1 MAGGLAF
8 ILWTFLLIRIVA
20 AKANLHAYALISVLM
35 IFYQLS
41 IMALTQYTWTMTK
54 RSYEGTGQFVF
65 GQIDLVNTSLLSL
78 GFLTIGLAFW
88 LFVFSYYSLSY
99 RIHLSINNQPINLY
113 NRELLVLNSLM
124 CTYTV
129 GFPLLSLVFWKS
141 KALFVVFTALGSFSF
156 IVSSFFLLIGL
167 LRLNNATNGLKDFI
181 INKTAISWLLLSTS
195 LLVIANLGMCYFAP
209 R

>member
-1 MAGGLAF
+1 MAGGLAL

-54 RSYEGTGQFVF
+54 RSFEGTRQFVF

-88 LFVFSYYSLSY
+88 LFVISYYSLSY

-129 GFPLLSLVFWKS
+129 GFPLLSLVFWKN

-156 IVSSFFLLIGL
+156 IVSSFSCLLGFL
-167 LRLNNATNGLKDFI
+167 D
-181 INKTAISWLLLSTS
+181 STTQPM
-195 LLVIANLGMCYFAP
+195 V
-209 R
+209 